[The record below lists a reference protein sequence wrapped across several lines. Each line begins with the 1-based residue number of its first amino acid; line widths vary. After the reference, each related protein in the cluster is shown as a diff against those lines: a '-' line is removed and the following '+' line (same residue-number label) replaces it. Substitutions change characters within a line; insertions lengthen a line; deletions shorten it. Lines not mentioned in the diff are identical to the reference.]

1 MEGICKQK
9 RITVNEKLRNLLFVA
24 SLFVAGALLLVVI
37 IVLAA
42 AADILVPTHAHLLV
56 VVLVAV
62 NLWIIMELH

>member
-42 AADILVPTHAHLLV
+42 AANILVPTHAHLLV
-56 VVLVAV
+56 VVLITID
-62 NLWIIMELH
+62 LGIIMELH

>member
-42 AADILVPTHAHLLV
+42 AADILVPAHAHLLV
-56 VVLVAV
+56 VVLVTI
-62 NLWIIMELH
+62 NLGIIMELH